1 MFILKLGI
9 KYFLF
14 TIFPLIVFIIY
25 KIFLEIEFQLLQD
38 FLAELIGL
46 LILFLLFM
54 CYLWKSHFEDN
65 YSEFS
70 KENLEKRLST
80 LLRKLPKPMFW
91 LLRIAS
97 IIIIAYPFFYVIWQ
111 KYINENDDDPFFI
124 FLDFTRNALG
134 ISNEFFAM
142 YLTGVLICCF
152 GIVFYVI
159 MEKTEGD

>member
-1 MFILKLGI
+1 
-9 KYFLF
+9 
-14 TIFPLIVFIIY
+14 
-25 KIFLEIEFQLLQD
+25 
-38 FLAELIGL
+38 
-46 LILFLLFM
+46 M